1 MTTSH
6 DAAPHRFAEPRV
18 RALTAPDAARYSAFA
33 ERLFRET
40 YVDGYDPAD
49 IEDYVSHAFSPQQQ
63 TAELAEPG
71 ARVLVIEDDRD
82 GLLGFAH
89 LRQTPP
95 PAALAGRFALE
106 VARFYVD
113 RPWHG
118 RGIARV
124 LMSACIAEAR
134 SRGADAL
141 WLLVYQHNPRAVAFY
156 EKSGFKKS
164 GTQPF
169 QLGRRVDQDWVMV
182 RIVAG
187 S

>member
-1 MTTSH
+1 MTTQP
-6 DAAPHRFAEPRV
+6 DVLHRFADPRV
-18 RALTAPDAARYSAFA
+18 RALSVHDATPYSAFA

-40 YVDGYDPAD
+40 YTDGYDPSD
-49 IEDYVSHAFSPQQQ
+49 INEYVEQAFSPQHQ
-63 TAELAEPG
+63 TAELTEPG
-71 ARVLVIEDDRD
+71 GRVLVMEDEQN

-89 LRQTPP
+89 LRQTLAP
-95 PAALAGRFALE
+95 PALDGRFALE
-106 VARFYVD
+106 ISRFYVD

-141 WLLVYQHNPRAVAFY
+141 WLLVYQDNPRAVAFY
-156 EKSGFKKS
+156 EKSGFKKA

-169 QLGRRVDQDWVMV
+169 RLGRRVDQDWLMV
-182 RIVAG
+182 RFVAG
-187 S
+187 V

>member
-1 MTTSH
+1 MTI
-6 DAAPHRFAEPRV
+6 APGTVHRFAEPHV
-18 RALTAPDAARYSAFA
+18 RALSASEAASYSAFA

-40 YVDGYDPAD
+40 YVEGYAPAD
-49 IEDYVSHAFSPQQQ
+49 INDYVSKSFNTAQQL
-63 TAELAEPG
+63 AELREPG
-71 ARVLVIEDDRD
+71 GRVLVMEDNEH

-89 LRQTPP
+89 LRQTPA
-95 PAALAGRFALE
+95 PAALEGRFAVE
-106 VARFYVD
+106 ISRFYID

-141 WLLVYQHNPRAVAFY
+141 WLLVYQDNPRAVAFY
-156 EKSGFKKS
+156 EKSGFRRA

-169 QLGRRVDQDWVMV
+169 RLGSRVDQDWLMV
-182 RIVAG
+182 RVIAG
-187 S
+187 T

>member
-1 MTTSH
+1 MTMTPTEVS
-6 DAAPHRFAEPRV
+6 HRFSEPRI
-18 RALTAPDAARYSAFA
+18 RALSVEEAASFSGFA

-40 YVDGYDPAD
+40 YDEGYDPAD
-49 IEDYVSHAFSPQQQ
+49 IEAYVSHAFSPEQQ
-63 TAELAEPG
+63 TAELKEPG
-71 ARVLVIEDDRD
+71 SRILVVDDLKS

-89 LRQTPP
+89 LRQTPV
-95 PAALAGRFALE
+95 PAVLAGRLALE
-106 VARFYVD
+106 ISRFYVD

-124 LMSACIAEAR
+124 LMAACIAEAR

-169 QLGRRVDQDWVMV
+169 QLGRRIDQDWLMV
-182 RIVAG
+182 RVVA
-187 S
+187 SS

>member
-1 MTTSH
+1 VTTAH
-6 DAAPHRFAEPRV
+6 DVSARLAEPRV
-18 RALTAPDAARYSAFA
+18 RALSVADAARYSAFA

-40 YVDGYDPAD
+40 YVDGYEPED
-49 IEDYVSHAFSPQQQ
+49 IDAYVAESFNVSTQ
-63 TAELAEPG
+63 TKELTEPG
-71 ARVLVIEDDRD
+71 GRVLVLEDDRN

-89 LRQTPP
+89 LRQTPTP
-95 PAALAGRFALE
+95 SALDGRFALE
-106 VARFYVD
+106 IARFYVD

-118 RGIARV
+118 RGLARV

-141 WLLVYQHNPRAVAFY
+141 WLLVYQANGRAVAFY
-156 EKSGFKKS
+156 EKSGFKRA

-169 QLGRRVDQDWVMV
+169 KLGRRVDQDWLMV
-182 RIVAG
+182 RVIAG

>member
-1 MTTSH
+1 MTIPG
-6 DAAPHRFAEPRV
+6 DVMPRFAEPCI
-18 RALTAPDAARYSAFA
+18 RALRADEATPFSAFA

-40 YVDGYDPAD
+40 YADGYDPAD
-49 IEDYVSHAFSPQQQ
+49 VDDYVSHAFSPLQQW
-63 TAELAEPG
+63 AELTEPG
-71 ARVLVIEDDRD
+71 GRVLVIEDARN

-89 LRQTPP
+89 LRQP
-95 PAALAGRFALE
+95 PAPPALEGRFALE
-106 VARFYVD
+106 ISRFYVD

-141 WLLVYQHNPRAVAFY
+141 WLLVYQDNPRAVAFY
-156 EKSGFKKS
+156 EKSGFVRA

-169 QLGRRVDQDWVMV
+169 RLGSRVDQDWLMV
-182 RIVAG
+182 RVIAG
-187 S
+187 T

>member
-1 MTTSH
+1 VTTAH
-6 DAAPHRFAEPRV
+6 DITPRFAEPRV
-18 RALTAPDAARYSAFA
+18 RALSVADAVTYSAFA

-40 YVDGYDPAD
+40 YADDYDPSDVEA
-49 IEDYVSHAFSPQQQ
+49 YVAQSFSPAKQ
-63 TAELAEPG
+63 TSEITEPG
-71 ARVLVIEDDRD
+71 GRVLVIEDDRN

-89 LRQTPP
+89 LRQTPA
-95 PAALAGRFALE
+95 PAALDGRFGLE
-106 VARFYVD
+106 IARFYVD

-118 RGIARV
+118 RGLARV

-141 WLLVYQHNPRAVAFY
+141 WLLVYQANARAIAFY
-156 EKSGFKKS
+156 EKSGFKRS

-169 QLGRRVDQDWVMV
+169 KFGSRVDQDWVMV
-182 RIVAG
+182 RVIAG

>member
-1 MTTSH
+1 MTTTQGVV
-6 DAAPHRFAEPRV
+6 HRFAEPCI
-18 RALTAPDAARYSAFA
+18 RALSSADAARYSEFA

-49 IEDYVSHAFSPQQQ
+49 IDHYVGHAFNTAQQ
-63 TAELAEPG
+63 TLELNEPG
-71 ARVLVIEDDRD
+71 SRVLVIEDSQS
-82 GLLGFAH
+82 GLLGFVH
-89 LRQTPP
+89 LRQTPA
-95 PAALAGRFALE
+95 PAALEGRHALE
-106 VARFYVD
+106 ISRFYVD

-124 LMSACIAEAR
+124 LMSASIAEAR

-141 WLLVYQHNPRAVAFY
+141 WLLVYQDNPRAVAFY
-156 EKSGFKKS
+156 EKSGFRRA

-169 QLGRRVDQDWVMV
+169 RLGNRVDQDWLMV

>member
-1 MTTSH
+1 M
-6 DAAPHRFAEPRV
+6 
-18 RALTAPDAARYSAFA
+18 
-33 ERLFRET
+33 
-40 YVDGYDPAD
+40 
-49 IEDYVSHAFSPQQQ
+49 IEDEQN
-63 TAELAEPG
+63 
-71 ARVLVIEDDRD
+71 

-89 LRQTPP
+89 IRQTPAP
-95 PAALAGRFALE
+95 PALDGRFALE
-106 VARFYVD
+106 ISRFYVD

-156 EKSGFKKS
+156 EKSGFKKA

-169 QLGRRVDQDWVMV
+169 QLGRRVDQDWLMV

-187 S
+187 V

>member
-1 MTTSH
+1 MTTAQ
-6 DAAPHRFAEPRV
+6 DASPKFTEPRV
-18 RALTAPDAARYSAFA
+18 RALAVADAERYSAFA

-49 IEDYVSHAFSPQQQ
+49 IDAYVEEAFSPATQA
-63 TAELAEPG
+63 AELSEPG
-71 ARVLVIEDDRD
+71 GRVLAIEDDRN

-89 LRQTPP
+89 LRQTPA
-95 PAALAGRFALE
+95 PAALANRFALE
-106 VARFYVD
+106 IARFYVD

-118 RGIARV
+118 RGLARV

-141 WLLVYQHNPRAVAFY
+141 WLLVYQDNARAIAFY
-156 EKSGFKKS
+156 EKSGFKRA

-169 QLGRRVDQDWVMV
+169 QLGSRIDQDWVMV
-182 RIVAG
+182 RVIAG

>member
-1 MTTSH
+1 MTQTQGVT
-6 DAAPHRFAEPRV
+6 HRFAEPHI
-18 RALTAPDAARYSAFA
+18 RALSATEAARFSTFA

-49 IEDYVSHAFSPQQQ
+49 IDHYVAHAFSPEQQKL
-63 TAELAEPG
+63 ELIEPG
-71 ARVLVIEDDRD
+71 GRVLVVEDSHSE
-82 GLLGFAH
+82 LLGYAH
-89 LRQTPP
+89 LRQTPV
-95 PAALAGRFALE
+95 PAALAGRFAVE
-106 VARFYVD
+106 ISRFYVA

-141 WLLVYQHNPRAVAFY
+141 WLLVYQDNPRAVAFY
-156 EKSGFKKS
+156 EKSGFTRA

-169 QLGRRVDQDWVMV
+169 HLGRRVDQDWLMV
-182 RIVAG
+182 RIIAG
-187 S
+187 T

>member
-1 MTTSH
+1 MTTS
-6 DAAPHRFAEPRV
+6 RTRSV
-18 RALTAPDAARYSAFA
+18 RDTRP
-33 ERLFRET
+33 
-40 YVDGYDPAD
+40 
-49 IEDYVSHAFSPQQQ
+49 IE
-63 TAELAEPG
+63 LNEPG
-71 ARVLVIEDDRD
+71 GRVLVIEDVKK

-89 LRQTPP
+89 LRQTTPP
-95 PAALAGRFALE
+95 PALDGRFAVE
-106 VARFYVD
+106 ISRFYVD

-156 EKSGFKKS
+156 EKSGFKRS

-169 QLGRRVDQDWVMV
+169 QMGRRTDQDWVMV
-182 RIVAG
+182 RLIV
-187 S
+187 

>member
-1 MTTSH
+1 MTTTY
-6 DAAPHRFAEPRV
+6 DVTHRFAQPRV
-18 RALTAPDAARYSAFA
+18 RALSADDAARYSAFA

-40 YVDGYDPAD
+40 YQDGYDPAD
-49 IEDYVSHAFSPQQQ
+49 VEDYVAHAFSPAHQM
-63 TAELAEPG
+63 AELKEPG
-71 ARVLVIEDDRD
+71 GRVLVIEDQQN

-89 LRQTPP
+89 LRQTPAP
-95 PAALAGRFALE
+95 PALDGRLAVE

-124 LMSACIAEAR
+124 LMSACVAEAR

-141 WLLVYQHNPRAVAFY
+141 WLLVYQNNARAVAFY
-156 EKSGFKKS
+156 EKSGFRKS

-169 QLGRRVDQDWVMV
+169 KLGSRIDQDWVMI

>member
-1 MTTSH
+1 MTTTPQV
-6 DAAPHRFAEPRV
+6 AHRFAEPRV
-18 RALTAPDAARYSAFA
+18 RALSANEATSFSAFA

-40 YVDGYDPAD
+40 YTEGYDPAD
-49 IEDYVSHAFSPQQQ
+49 VDAYVSHAFSPAQQA
-63 TAELAEPG
+63 AELAEPG
-71 ARVLVIEDDRD
+71 GRVLVMEDARN

-89 LRQTPP
+89 LRQTPA
-95 PAALAGRFALE
+95 PAILEGRSAVE
-106 VARFYVD
+106 ISRFYVD

-134 SRGADAL
+134 SRAADAL
-141 WLLVYQHNPRAVAFY
+141 WLLVYQDNPRAVAFY
-156 EKSGFKKS
+156 EKSGFRKS

-169 QLGRRVDQDWVMV
+169 RLGRRVDQDWLMV
-182 RIVAG
+182 RLLAG

>member
-1 MTTSH
+1 MTTTP
-6 DAAPHRFAEPRV
+6 DVAHRFAEPRI
-18 RALTAPDAARYSAFA
+18 RALSTAEAEPFSAFA
-33 ERLFRET
+33 ERLFRDT
-40 YVDGYDPAD
+40 YTDGYDPSDVDA
-49 IEDYVSHAFSPQQQ
+49 YVSHAFSPTQQA
-63 TAELAEPG
+63 AELREPG
-71 ARVLVIEDDRD
+71 GRVLVVEDARD

-89 LRQTPP
+89 LRQTPA
-95 PAALAGRFALE
+95 PAVLAGRFALE
-106 VARFYVD
+106 ISRFYVD

-141 WLLVYQHNPRAVAFY
+141 WLLVYQDNPRAVAFY

-169 QLGRRVDQDWVMV
+169 RLGNRVDQDWLMV